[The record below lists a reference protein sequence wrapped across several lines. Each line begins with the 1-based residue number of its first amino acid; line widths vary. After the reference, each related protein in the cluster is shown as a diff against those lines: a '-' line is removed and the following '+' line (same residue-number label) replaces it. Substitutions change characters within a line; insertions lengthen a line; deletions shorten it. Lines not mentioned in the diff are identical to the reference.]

1 MLNFFKA
8 AVENVYRHGDT
19 DIFPFPIE
27 NRIMHDSIDEFSG
40 LALEYFEKFDEEFQ
54 NSTPSDIR
62 SIVPIH
68 HSGFRWATQ
77 LDPIWNVI
85 FLAGVLS
92 IAQKIERAR
101 LSSDVVFSYRL
112 DEEEFLKGTIFRK
125 DVSWSS
131 FCEATALLADEHDFV
146 VTCDI
151 ADCYSRIGHHKLDNA
166 LRLIDAPAAVRKM
179 ILEYIKLLT
188 GTRSSGLPIG
198 GPAARILAELSLN
211 NVDQYMYA
219 AGIKFV
225 RYADDYHF
233 FCSSRKVAY
242 EVLVKLHG
250 ALDNEG
256 LTLQKSKTRIL
267 SKFEFRAVNSVISRS
282 EHVPD
287 TPAQR
292 LMSLSLRFDPY
303 ATDAEAQYE
312 LLKGELGKIDITAL
326 LNEQLSQTRI
336 HIPTT
341 RKIIEALRLLR
352 SAAQFGAVLS
362 MLDNMDSLYPI
373 AASVFQ
379 TVFVLM
385 DEFDDAQ
392 REQICDGL
400 TALYEA
406 GHEVMSIPSHVA
418 FSNRVISKHKSVKN
432 QYYLT
437 KVFEEQSDVLVRRD
451 IIMIFSNWM
460 NFPWLSMYRAK
471 FSSASPWE
479 RRAFIMASYSM
490 ADEGRHWR
498 DHARGRFD
506 KFETLV
512 RDWRAKRPQEAL
524 PL

>member
-27 NRIMHDSIDEFSG
+27 NRIMHDLIDEFS
-40 LALEYFEKFDEEFQ
+40 ALSFDVFEKFDEEFQ

-77 LDPIWNVI
+77 LDPLWNV
-85 FLAGVLS
+85 LLLGCVLS
-92 IAQKIERAR
+92 IAKKIERAR
-101 LSSDVVFSYRL
+101 LGGDVVFSYRL
-112 DEEEFLKGTIFRK
+112 DEEGFLNGTLFRK
-125 DVSWSS
+125 DISWSS
-131 FCEATALLADEHDFV
+131 FCEATIALADEHEFV
-146 VTCDI
+146 VTCDV

-166 LRLIDAPAAVRKM
+166 LRLIDAPAPVRRV
-179 ILEYIKLLT
+179 ILEYLKLLT

-211 NVDQYMYA
+211 NVDRYMHA
-219 AGIKFV
+219 SGVKFV

-242 EVLVKLHG
+242 EVLVKLHE

-267 SKFEFRAVNSVISRS
+267 SKFEFRAVNSYISKADNFA
-282 EHVPD
+282 E

-292 LMSLSLRFDPY
+292 LMNLSLRFDPY
-303 ATDAEAQYE
+303 ASDAAAQYE

-336 HIPTT
+336 HMPTT

-352 SAAQFGAVLS
+352 SSAQFGAVLS

-373 AASVFQ
+373 AGSVFQ

-385 DEFDDAQ
+385 DEFDDMQ
-392 REQICDGL
+392 REQICDRL
-400 TALYEA
+400 VALYEG

-437 KVFEEQSDVLVRRD
+437 KVFEDHSDALVRRD
-451 IIMIFSNWM
+451 IIIIFSNWM

-471 FSSASPWE
+471 FASASPWE

-498 DHARGRFD
+498 EHAKGRFD
-506 KFETLV
+506 RFETLV
-512 RDWRAKRPQEAL
+512 RDWRAKRAQEAL